1 MGDDKLPRIPSFA
14 ELGISED
21 EIEDLEREI
30 AEEAA
35 ARRQRQGGK
44 EPEAGSQTPAGGDP
58 KAASP
63 APAGRA
69 PSKAASSAPAEG
81 QEERTWGL
89 RRRRKPKA
97 KPATKPKSER
107 KPKAKPAPRPK
118 RAREAATPAAPA
130 ASPTTTPATTPAAGP
145 AARRRAAPAPAP
157 WRGVRGP
164 ATLLL
169 LLLTAW
175 LSSSYRAIPSPVP
188 ASAPDSVFS
197 SARAMTHLARIAS
210 EARPPGSPNHA
221 RAREYLLQQLRA
233 LGHQPSVQTATAF
246 GPGFGAPTVA
256 TVRNILAR
264 IPGERPD
271 GPAVLVTAHYDSREI
286 ALGAADDGSG
296 IVAILEAVRALGSRP
311 PLQNDV
317 IVLITD
323 AEEIGLL
330 GARAFVD
337 EHPWLEETAL
347 VVGIEMRG
355 GGGPSMMF
363 ETGADNGW
371 VIEALRRADPY
382 PAANSVSYEVYR
394 RMPNNTDFTPFK
406 EAGKQGL
413 NFAAV
418 GKPHVY
424 HQYYDS
430 PENLSEATLQHHGEH
445 VLAMLEYFGNADL
458 TDVDAPDVSY
468 VSVPFVGLV
477 TYGPLW
483 IRILGAATVTAWLA
497 AFFVGLKRG
506 ARFTGMLVG
515 LGASAVYIFLVWAG
529 ADLLI
534 DWRAGAHPELGALYA
549 GSFHSEGWYAATIV
563 AGALALAAVISGVL
577 RRWFTVAELAVGAM
591 AAPVAL
597 AALATVMYPMA
608 AMNLQWPALGGCV
621 GALAVS
627 GLTRDQRMGPVRW
640 AVVLLATVPVLVTLT
655 PLTEG
660 MWAAMGI
667 RSVFLPVL
675 SGLLFVMLPPAFD
688 AMREP
693 NSWWAPVAG
702 VVAAGSFFALAVSAS
717 RPSPDRPAPST
728 LVYALDNESGFAYW
742 GTNPYRDE
750 SDPGVAW
757 ATAARG
763 PFAPPVEPDP
773 LAEFGKGGASYALA
787 PADPV
792 ELPPPDVR
800 VIEDPALPGDV
811 LRIAVTSAIGA
822 ERLHFRIPED
832 GPRLV
837 SVNGELLPDG
847 ALNTRLTHW
856 GAPPE
861 GGLILDFIRP
871 PGDDRLQFVLVEH
884 HLRPGELVG
893 EEHFTRPP
901 ELAPNV
907 TMLSD
912 RAMIRTVVSIGGP
925 GDTPSAEQSGVVDEN
940 DGQP

>member
-21 EIEDLEREI
+21 EIEELEREI
-30 AEEAA
+30 AEESAT
-35 ARRQRQGGK
+35 RKQRQGAKGPG
-44 EPEAGSQTPAGGDP
+44 EGPPAPAGGEP
-58 KAASP
+58 TAASP
-63 APAGRA
+63 APAKKKG
-69 PSKAASSAPAEG
+69 AES
-81 QEERTWGL
+81 QEDRTWGL

-97 KPATKPKSER
+97 KPTPRPKSAR
-107 KPKAKPAPRPK
+107 KPKRT
-118 RAREAATPAAPA
+118 REAATPATIPADGPATSSAPA
-130 ASPTTTPATTPAAGP
+130 ASPDTTAT
-145 AARRRAAPAPAP
+145 PAP
-157 WRGVRGP
+157 WGGVRGP
-164 ATLLL
+164 ATLLFL
-169 LLLTAW
+169 LVTAW
-175 LSSSYRAIPSPVP
+175 LSSSYRAIPAPVP

-221 RAREYLLQQLRA
+221 RARDYLQEELRA
-233 LGHQPSVQTATAF
+233 LGHQPSVQMATSF
-246 GPGFGAPTVA
+246 SRGFGAPTVA
-256 TVRNILAR
+256 TVRNVLAR
-264 IPGERPD
+264 IPGEQPG

-286 ALGAADDGSG
+286 ALGAADDGAG
-296 IVAILEAVRALGSRP
+296 VVAILEAVRALGARP
-311 PLQNDV
+311 PLRNDL

-337 EHPWLEETAL
+337 EHPWFDDVAVFL
-347 VVGIEMRG
+347 GIEMRG
-355 GGGPSMMF
+355 GGGPSLMF

-382 PAANSVSYEVYR
+382 PAANSVSYEIYR
-394 RMPNNTDFTPFK
+394 RMPNDTDFTPFR

-424 HQYYDS
+424 HQHYDS
-430 PENLSEATLQHHGEH
+430 PENLSEGTLQHHGEH
-445 VLAMLEYFGNADL
+445 LLAMMEHLGNADL
-458 TDVDAPDVSY
+458 SDVDAPDVSY
-468 VSVPFVGLV
+468 IAVPFVGLV
-477 TYGPLW
+477 TYGPLL
-483 IRILGAATVTAWLA
+483 IRLLGAAAVAAWLA

-506 ARFTGMLVG
+506 ARLTGMLVG
-515 LGASAVYIFLVWAG
+515 LGASAVYSFLVWIG
-529 ADLLI
+529 ADQLI
-534 DWRAGAHPELGALYA
+534 DWRAGAHPELGALHA
-549 GSFHSEGWYAATIV
+549 GSFHSEGWYVATIV
-563 AGALALAAVISGVL
+563 GGALALAAVISGVL

-591 AAPVAL
+591 VGPVAL
-597 AALATVMYPMA
+597 AALATVMFPMA

-621 GALAVS
+621 GAVAVAGLA
-627 GLTRDQRMGPVRW
+627 RDQRMGPVRW
-640 AVVLLATVPVLVTLT
+640 AVVLVATVPVLVTLT

-660 MWAAMGI
+660 VWAAMGI
-667 RSVFLPVL
+667 RGAFVPVL
-675 SGLLFVMLPPAFD
+675 TGLLVVMLLPALD

-693 NSWWAPVAG
+693 NGWWAPLAVA
-702 VVAAGSFFALAVSAS
+702 VAAGSFFAVAVSAA

-728 LVYALDNESGFAYW
+728 LVYALDRETGFAYW
-742 GTNPYRDE
+742 GTNPYRDD

-757 ATAARG
+757 ATAALG
-763 PFAPPVEPDP
+763 PFAPPVDPDP
-773 LAEFGKGGASYALA
+773 LAEFGKGGANYALA

-792 ELPPPDVR
+792 ELSPPSVT
-800 VIEDPALPGDV
+800 VVEDPALPGDV
-811 LRIAVTSAIGA
+811 LRISVTSTIGA
-822 ERLHFRIPED
+822 ERLYFRIPED

-837 SVNGELLPDG
+837 SVNGELLPEG
-847 ALNTRLTHW
+847 ASNTRLSHW

-871 PGDDRLQFVLVEH
+871 PGDNRLEFVLVEH

-893 EEHFTRPP
+893 AERFTRPP

-925 GDTPSAEQSGVVDEN
+925 GDTPSAEESGVVDEN
-940 DGQP
+940 DRQP